1 MQKREQRL
9 RAIRELIQKYPIEDQ
24 VELVDKLQK
33 LYGIDTTQS
42 IISRDLRVLNIG
54 KRNDQGRMVYDVL
67 DKEAHSD
74 ILRNAIVD
82 ITYNETLI
90 VIKTMPALADF
101 TAEYI
106 DQQELAE
113 VLGTIAGENT
123 VFVIPASVTR
133 IKKLYELI
141 CQKLFFKIRDE
152 VL

>member
-1 MQKREQRL
+1 MQKREHRL

-33 LYGIDTTQS
+33 LYGIETTQS

-67 DKEAHSD
+67 DKDVQSD

-123 VFVIPASVTR
+123 VFVVPASVTR
-133 IKKLYELI
+133 IKKLYELM

>member
-1 MQKREQRL
+1 MQKREHRL

-33 LYGIDTTQS
+33 LYGIDATQS

-67 DKEAHSD
+67 DKDVQSD

-123 VFVIPASVTR
+123 VFVVPASVIR
-133 IKKLYELI
+133 IKKLYELM

>member
-1 MQKREQRL
+1 MQKREHRL

-24 VELVDKLQK
+24 IELVDKLQK

-54 KRNDQGRMVYDVL
+54 KRSDQGRMIYDVL
-67 DKEAHSD
+67 DKDVQSD
-74 ILRNAIVD
+74 ILRNAIID

-101 TAEYI
+101 AAEYI
-106 DQQELAE
+106 DQQEWPE
-113 VLGTIAGENT
+113 VLGTMAGENS
-123 VFVIPASVTR
+123 VFVVPASVKR
-133 IKKLYELI
+133 IKELYELM